1 MDYSVCYG
9 ATLAPKAPQ
18 PKGMSYLTHRSED
31 QVATMAVIPLPLLL
45 FFIQFKDTQMTT
57 EKSIYTKIEFTLCD
71 DAADNFRY
79 REAVSKLLEEFED
92 YLIGFQAEDLITN
105 KFYCD
110 DAGKEEAQV
119 VLKTI
124 FPRPISAE
132 SCNVT

>member
-1 MDYSVCYG
+1 VEKGRDSKEAG
-9 ATLAPKAPQ
+9 KA
-18 PKGMSYLTHRSED
+18 S
-31 QVATMAVIPLPLLL
+31 AMAAIPLLL
-45 FFIQFKDTQMTT
+45 LLFLSLLRTFKMTT
-57 EKSIYTKIEFTLCD
+57 KKSIYTKIEFTLCD

-92 YLIGFQAEDLITN
+92 FLIGFQAEDLITN
-105 KFYCD
+105 EFYCD

-132 SCNVT
+132 SGNVTQY